1 MKACQEWEARL
12 SGYLDKELTEA
23 EAREVEAH
31 LETCPACRRELE
43 EQKQLLEVT
52 DAMKFMKPPA
62 ELWER
67 YWDHIYNRLERRIGW
82 IFLSIGAIILA
93 AWGLYALVTIA
104 LPDFWN
110 DPSLHIAVKIGTIIA
125 GLGVAV
131 LFVSILRERLF
142 TMKTDRYRE
151 VKR

>member
-1 MKACQEWEARL
+1 MNACPGWEARL

-31 LETCPACRRELE
+31 LETCPAYRRELE
-43 EQKQLLEVT
+43 KQEQLLEVT
-52 DAMKFMKPPA
+52 DAMRFLKPPG
-62 ELWER
+62 ELWEH
-67 YWDHIYNRLERRIGW
+67 YWDHIYNRLERRVGW

-93 AWGLYALVTIA
+93 AWGLYALIGIV

-110 DPSLHIAVKIGTIIA
+110 DPNLPIAVKVGTI
-125 GLGVAV
+125 GLTLGIAV
-131 LFVSILRERLF
+131 LFVSALRERLF
-142 TMKTDRYRE
+142 TAKTDRYRE

>member
-1 MKACQEWEARL
+1 MNACPAWEAQI

-23 EAREVEAH
+23 EAREVETH

-43 EQKQLLEVT
+43 KQKQLLEVT
-52 DAMKFMKPPA
+52 DTMKFLKPP
-62 ELWER
+62 EEVWER
-67 YWDHIYNRLERRIGW
+67 YWDHIYNRLERQIGW
-82 IFLSIGAIILA
+82 IFLSIGAIVLA
-93 AWGLYALVTIA
+93 AWGLYALVTTV

-110 DPSLHIAVKIGTIIA
+110 DPSLHIAVKIGIIAA

-131 LFVSILRERLF
+131 LFVSVLRERIL
-142 TMKTDRYRE
+142 TIKTDRYRE